1 LANAA
6 KSFVEGVPFKPMHFK
21 IRFDIMQV
29 KSWPLW
35 SIPDGSDALKIT
47 ACRISL
53 IGLLILT
60 GCASVKSPE
69 TNVVKTPGSS
79 ETSMSGTTPIVPIAI
94 EPVVPLKVLHLGLA
108 LGGGAARGFAHV
120 GVIQVLEE
128 AGIQPDLVVG
138 TSAGSLV
145 AALYAS
151 GKNSAQLRR
160 VAETMEEAEITDW
173 MMPILNRG
181 ALRGEAL
188 ARYVNTQVG
197 GRLIEHMKIPLG
209 IVATDLH
216 NGDPMLFRRGN
227 TGSAVRASSA
237 VPAVF
242 QPVKIGTREYVDG
255 GLVSP
260 VPVRQAREM
269 GANVII
275 AVDISTDPE
284 GSPASDT
291 FQILMQTFNIM
302 GKSLNTVLLKDAD
315 VVVKPALMGVKSAD
329 FAARR
334 KSIEAGRE
342 AMLKAMPKLKEV
354 LRGYAAK
361 P

>member
-1 LANAA
+1 
-6 KSFVEGVPFKPMHFK
+6 
-21 IRFDIMQV
+21 MQV
-29 KSWPLW
+29 KLWASGPIPVWP
-35 SIPDGSDALKIT
+35 DVLKLI
-47 ACRISL
+47 ACRMSL
-53 IGLLILT
+53 IGVLVLT
-60 GCASVKSPE
+60 GCASVKAPDA
-69 TNVVKTPGSS
+69 NVVKTPGAIES
-79 ETSMSGTTPIVPIAI
+79 TSTGTTSAVPILI
-94 EPVVPLKVLHLGLA
+94 EPVVPLKVLNLGLA
-108 LGGGAARGFAHV
+108 LGSGAARGFAHV

-197 GRLIEHMKIPLG
+197 GRLIEQMKIPLG

-216 NGDPMLFRRGN
+216 NGEPMLFRRGN

-342 AMLKAMPKLKEV
+342 AMLKAMPKLKQV
-354 LRGYAAK
+354 LSGYATK